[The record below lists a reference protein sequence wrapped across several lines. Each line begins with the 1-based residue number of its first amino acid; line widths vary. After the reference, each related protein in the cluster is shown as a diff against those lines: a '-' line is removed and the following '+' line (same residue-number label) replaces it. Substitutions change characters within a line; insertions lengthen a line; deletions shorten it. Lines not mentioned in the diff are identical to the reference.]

1 MGGIAT
7 RLIERNT
14 TIPTKK
20 SQIFSTAADNQ
31 TAVDINVVQGERQ
44 FAKDNKSLGQF
55 RLDGIPPARRGV
67 PQIEVTFDIDA
78 NGIVNVSAK
87 DLGTG
92 KEQHITIT
100 AGSNMSDEDI
110 DKAVKEA
117 AEFEAQDKKRKEAIE
132 VRNEADSMVF
142 QTQKALDEAGDKLD
156 ANNKANVE
164 ADLNAL
170 KSLVE
175 STDAENMTDA
185 QVDEIK
191 AAKEKLMTSA
201 QNLFA
206 KMYEATQGAGT
217 AGAGPDMGAGA
228 GADNAQG
235 SAPYGDDVVDGDYK
249 EV

>member
-1 MGGIAT
+1 
-7 RLIERNT
+7 
-14 TIPTKK
+14 
-20 SQIFSTAADNQ
+20 
-31 TAVDINVVQGERQ
+31 
-44 FAKDNKSLGQF
+44 
-55 RLDGIPPARRGV
+55 
-67 PQIEVTFDIDA
+67 
-78 NGIVNVSAK
+78 
-87 DLGTG
+87 
-92 KEQHITIT
+92 
-100 AGSNMSDEDI
+100 MSDEDI

-156 ANNKANVE
+156 ANDKANVE

-206 KMYEATQGAGT
+206 KMYEANQAAGSA

-228 GADNAQG
+228 GSDAGAQG
-235 SAPYGDDVVDGDYK
+235 GSTPYGDDVVDGDYK